1 MSHHAHD
8 AAITRALA
16 STIGSRI
23 TVRLEPSLRQAE
35 SLRTGATMTRSPDR
49 RRTQSPSAPPTADA
63 WPEHHDPDGD
73 PA

>member
-35 SLRTGATMTRSPDR
+35 SQNRGNDDEEPRPAAGSEPER
-49 RRTQSPSAPPTADA
+49 APTADA
-63 WPEHHDPDGD
+63 WPKHHDPDGD